1 MPKFVYRMQNIL
13 EIKYKLEEQA
23 KQEYGQVQARLNEEE
38 ANLSRLKNMLL
49 DDYKNLKEAQSSV
62 LDILEIDILR
72 DGIVYRKDRI
82 KDQEQVVKKLEK
94 EVERARM
101 KLNEAMQ
108 ERKMHEKLKEKQFD
122 AFVKEM
128 NDKESKEVDELVS
141 YTYNDKESD

>member
-23 KQEYGQVQARLNEEE
+23 KQEYGQIQARLNEAE
-38 ANLSRLKNMLL
+38 ADLLKLKNMLSE
-49 DDYKNLKEAQSSV
+49 DYENLKEAQSSV

-72 DGIVYRKDRI
+72 DGIVYRKGKIEEQR
-82 KDQEQVVKKLEK
+82 QVVKKLER

>member
-23 KQEYGQVQARLNEEE
+23 KQEYGQIQARLNEAE
-38 ANLSRLKNMLL
+38 ADLLKLKNMLAE
-49 DDYKNLKEAQSSV
+49 DYENLKEAQSSV

-72 DGIVYRKDRI
+72 DGIVYRKDKIEEQR
-82 KDQEQVVKKLEK
+82 QVVKKLER

-101 KLNEAMQ
+101 KLNEAMR

-128 NDKESKEVDELVS
+128 NDKESKEVD
-141 YTYNDKESD
+141 

>member
-23 KQEYGQVQARLNEEE
+23 KQEYGQIQARLNEAE
-38 ANLSRLKNMLL
+38 ADLLKLKNMLSE
-49 DDYKNLKEAQSSV
+49 DYENLKEAQSSV

-72 DGIVYRKDRI
+72 DGIVYRKDKIEEQR
-82 KDQEQVVKKLEK
+82 QVVKKLER